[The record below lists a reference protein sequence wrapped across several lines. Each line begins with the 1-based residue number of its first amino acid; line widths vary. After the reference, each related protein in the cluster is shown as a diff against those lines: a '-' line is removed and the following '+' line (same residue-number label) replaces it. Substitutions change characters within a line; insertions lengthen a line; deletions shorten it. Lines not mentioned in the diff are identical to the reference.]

1 MPSSNKSQTTSLSS
15 TPAVGNSND
24 QLDALFDHSPFILYS
39 TSIENGTRTVLT
51 RSSVALSE
59 VLGVSPMDA
68 RKPDWWVKSIHP
80 EDLRRTLEVYS
91 GLTEGQRITHE
102 YRIRVVSGGY
112 ASIADTLVVMNGGAG
127 GLTGLGFIEDLSN
140 AEELKSQRLLIGR
153 LANLGELATSLAH
166 ELVQPLNTI
175 KVAAYNIRTKL
186 EMGDGDLA
194 SHETR
199 LDRITRQV
207 DRAASLISHLKMFGR
222 ESEKERAPFKIED
235 AINGALEL
243 VENHFLLFG
252 IKIFLKVPP
261 TVPPLVG
268 HQVLLEQVFLNLFLN
283 VRDVVNQRKSRND
296 PVVHIEVTE
305 NSGMLEIRV
314 LDNVGGI
321 PENLLSRIFEP
332 FVTTKPVGE
341 PGGLGLPISAT
352 IVKDMGGTL
361 EADNVGEGAC
371 FTLRLPIVSPY
382 S

>member
-1 MPSSNKSQTTSLSS
+1 MPSSNKSHSTETSNARALGSLNH
-15 TPAVGNSND
+15 P
-24 QLDALFDHSPFILYS
+24 LDAVFDLSPFILYS
-39 TSIENGTRTVLT
+39 TSIENGSRTALT
-51 RSSVALSE
+51 RSSAALSK
-59 VLGVSPMDA
+59 VFGVSPMDA
-68 RKPDWWVKSIHP
+68 VKPDWWVKSIHP

-91 GLTEGQRITHE
+91 GLTESQRITHQ
-102 YRIRVVSGGY
+102 YRMRMVSGGY
-112 ASIADTLVVMNGGAG
+112 ASIADTLVVMRGDAG
-127 GLTGLGFIEDLSN
+127 MLIGLGFIEDLSN

-186 EMGDGDLA
+186 EKGDGDLA
-194 SHETR
+194 SHESR

-296 PVVHIEVTE
+296 PVVHIEVME
-305 NSGMLEIRV
+305 NSGVLEIKV

-321 PENLLSRIFEP
+321 PESILPRIFEP

-352 IVKDMGGTL
+352 IIKDMGGTL